1 MIIKEPKRPEMETVY
16 EGLINKKVDK
26 WLIPLLYIIIGIG
39 FLLPILLETIHG
51 ILCK

>member
-16 EGLINKKVDK
+16 EGLINKRVDK
-26 WLIPLLYIIIGIG
+26 WLIPLFYIIIGIG
-39 FLLPILLETIHG
+39 FLLSILLEMIHG